1 MLKYILRRLLQMIP
15 VIIIISILLFSLVQ
29 AMPGDPIQSYL
40 GINSKVAP
48 EIKEKLRVKL
58 GLDKPIY
65 VQYGIWFK
73 RMLSGDFGESIQY
86 KRPVSKVAGDFLW
99 NSFLLN
105 IVVFILAFGI
115 SIPIGIICAVRQ
127 YSKTDNF
134 WTIFSLIGISM
145 PSFFF
150 GLLLIFGLAVKLR
163 ILPISGMITA
173 GANYTGL
180 EHVLDVAEHM
190 VLPAIV
196 LTISS
201 LASLV
206 RYIRNSMLEVVKQ
219 DYIRTARS
227 KGLSEKIVI
236 YRHAFR
242 NALIP
247 IVTLI
252 GIWIPFLFTGS
263 VITETVFVWPGI
275 GRVLYEGVIMRD
287 YNVVMTLNMFF
298 ALLMLMGNLL
308 QDIGYALV
316 DPRVKVE

>member
-1 MLKYILRRLLQMIP
+1 MIP
-15 VIIIISILLFSLVQ
+15 VIIVISILLFCLVK
-29 AMPGDPIQSYL
+29 AMPGDPIRAYL
-40 GINSKVAP
+40 GVNSKVSP
-48 EIKEKLRVKL
+48 EIKEKLVADL
-58 GLDKPIY
+58 GLDQPMH
-65 VQYGIWFK
+65 VQYFMWLK
-73 RMLSGDFGESIQY
+73 RMVNGDFGESIQY
-86 KRPVSKVAGDFLW
+86 KRPVSEVVGDFLW
-99 NSFLLN
+99 NTFLLK

-115 SIPIGIICAVRQ
+115 SIPIGIICAVKQ

-134 WTIFSLIGISM
+134 WTVFSLIGISM

-150 GLLLIFGLAVKLR
+150 GLLLIFAFAVNFRLF
-163 ILPISGMITA
+163 PISGMVTP
-173 GANYTGL
+173 GTDYTGL
-180 EHVLDVAEHM
+180 EYVLDMARHM
-190 VLPAIV
+190 VLPVTV

-227 KGLSEKIVI
+227 KGLGEKIVI
-236 YRHAFR
+236 YKHAFR

-263 VITETVFVWPGI
+263 VITEKVFVWPGI

-287 YNVVMTLNMFF
+287 YNLIMTLNMLF

-308 QDIGYALV
+308 QDIGYAIV

>member
-1 MLKYILRRLLQMIP
+1 MIP
-15 VIIIISILLFSLVQ
+15 VIIVISILLFCLVK
-29 AMPGDPIQSYL
+29 AMPGDPVRAYL
-40 GINSKVAP
+40 GVNSKVSP
-48 EIKEKLRVKL
+48 EIKEKLMADL
-58 GLDKPIY
+58 GLDQPMHI
-65 VQYGIWFK
+65 QYFMWLK
-73 RMLSGDFGESIQY
+73 RMANGDFGESIQY
-86 KRPVSKVAGDFLW
+86 KRPVSEVVGDFLW
-99 NSFLLN
+99 NTFLLK

-115 SIPIGIICAVRQ
+115 SIPIGIICAVKQ

-134 WTIFSLIGISM
+134 WTVFSLIGISM

-150 GLLLIFGLAVKLR
+150 GLLLIFAFAVNFRLF
-163 ILPISGMITA
+163 PISGMVTP
-173 GANYTGL
+173 GTDYTGL
-180 EHVLDVAEHM
+180 EYVLDMAKHM
-190 VLPAIV
+190 VLPVTV

-227 KGLSEKIVI
+227 KGLGEKIVI
-236 YRHAFR
+236 YKHAFR

-263 VITETVFVWPGI
+263 VITEKVFVWPGI

-287 YNVVMTLNMFF
+287 YNLIMTLNMLF

-308 QDIGYALV
+308 QDIGYAIV